1 MNGAL
6 RVLKEEPHH
15 RLPSRRPVAELL
27 DICGGIVMWRPWG
40 DAGNRNAIRGD
51 KFTGQAEAFVEQRA
65 GKNSS
70 H

>member
-15 RLPSRRPVAELL
+15 RLPSRRPVAERL
-27 DICGGIVMWRPWG
+27 DMFGGIVMWRPLG
-40 DAGNRNAIRGD
+40 AAGNRNAIRGD
-51 KFTGQAEAFVEQRA
+51 KFTRQAEALVEQRA
-65 GKNSS
+65 GKKDR